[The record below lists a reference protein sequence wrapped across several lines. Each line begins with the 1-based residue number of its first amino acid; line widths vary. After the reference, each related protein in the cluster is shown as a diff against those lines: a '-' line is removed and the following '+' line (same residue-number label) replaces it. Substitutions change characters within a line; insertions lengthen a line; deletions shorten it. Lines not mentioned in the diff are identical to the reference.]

1 LEKGSDMPTQEEM
14 NRMNEVILESVEN
27 TNECIQNLRDKL
39 DELNKLSNELTK
51 AHEEYKSIKGE

>member
-1 LEKGSDMPTQEEM
+1 MPTQEEM